1 MTTKMPVRY
10 YGLQLISGFY
20 KALSVLTVLVV
31 VGGLGYVSIEAVT
44 SREADYGDFQWWL
57 PRALLLVIGGG
68 MLALLFYV
76 ISQVIDV
83 QLSMNEKLSQIA
95 KTLQDNPNALKTYE
109 AMGQKLSDE
118 MEKIRV
124 IVQTQSRMNRV
135 DFPVET
141 KTP

>member
-95 KTLQDNPNALKTYE
+95 KTLQDNPNALKTY
-109 AMGQKLSDE
+109 
-118 MEKIRV
+118 
-124 IVQTQSRMNRV
+124 
-135 DFPVET
+135 
-141 KTP
+141 